1 MTTHKRIL
9 NQALLST
16 VESIESSKNLS
27 LSGWVLVTLALYGF
41 LSLLNQLPDPLI
53 PLLLAIS
60 WGLLFLPLFIHHPLD
75 WFAPPIFFLWWSVKN
90 FFRPITWLTQG
101 EIDVNLPTTLDENLS
116 LLRWV
121 LLAHIVASATYLM
134 VFYGRRQAEWARKAS
149 RNFDLGQ
156 FNNWQSSKLVFLF
169 LSTFPIAVASYFFIL
184 YAAGVDSLWELLMS
198 WRSKQQLLEG
208 KFYPLTAIMLFALIV
223 LMMLA
228 HNWHTKRSRL
238 YQWLAFIGLII
249 YSGAIALLGLRGY
262 VVRVWIM
269 AVGMFHY
276 LVRRL
281 SLLQI
286 GVLIGSIFFF
296 ALLSYQVRR
305 AAFKGEIRE
314 GHLPSVTITFETVTQ
329 LIDEDLAT
337 RGLDNQLI
345 AFYVF
350 PNHIPLQWGK
360 SWLVL
365 LALPIPRALWK
376 EKPVMTPGGLV
387 RDKFY
392 GGGGSLPLGYLGDL
406 YANFHLPGIL
416 LGYGLLGLYHRFLYE
431 WLKQKPKNPSTIFLY
446 IVFLTNLADFS
457 PLSLIH
463 GVIYCLPAFLLVKL
477 VSAKGL

>member
-1 MTTHKRIL
+1 MTTERIP
-9 NQALLST
+9 NQAPLSIAEN
-16 VESIESSKNLS
+16 VEPSKKLSFSI
-27 LSGWVLVTLALYGF
+27 WVLLILALYG
-41 LSLLNQLPDPLI
+41 LLALLNQLPDPLI

-75 WFAPPIFFLWWSVKN
+75 WFAPPIFLLWWGIKGFV
-90 FFRPITWLTQG
+90 RPITWLTQG

-121 LLAHIVASATYLM
+121 LLAHIMANVTYLLA
-134 VFYGRRQAEWARKAS
+134 FYGPRQKELARRAS
-149 RNFDLGQ
+149 RYLDLWQ
-156 FNNWQSSKLVFLF
+156 FYDWQPSRLMSLFLF
-169 LSTFPIAVASYFFIL
+169 TFPIAAASYFFIL
-184 YAAGVDSLWELLMS
+184 YAAGIDSLWELLMS

-223 LMMLA
+223 MMTMA

-238 YQWLAFIGLII
+238 YQWLALVGLII
-249 YSGAIALLGLRGY
+249 YSGAIALFGLRGY
-262 VVRVWIM
+262 VVRVWVM
-269 AVGMFHY
+269 AAGLFHY
-276 LVRRL
+276 LVRRF

-286 GVLIGSIFFF
+286 GVLIGSIFLF

-305 AAFKGEIRE
+305 AAFQGKIKE

-329 LIDEDLAT
+329 LVDEDLAT

-350 PNHIPLQWGK
+350 PHHIPFQWGK
-360 SWLVL
+360 SWLAL

-416 LGYGLLGLYHRFLYE
+416 LGYWLLGLYHRFLYE
-431 WLKQKPKNPSTIFLY
+431 WLRRKPKNLSVAFLY
-446 IVFLTNLADFS
+446 IVFLTNLPDFS
-457 PLSLIH
+457 PLSLVH
-463 GVIYCLPAFLLVKL
+463 GVIYCLPALLLVKL
-477 VSAKGL
+477 VGVKRF

>member
-1 MTTHKRIL
+1 MITERPLGQAPLPTKNIEPSKR
-9 NQALLST
+9 
-16 VESIESSKNLS
+16 LS
-27 LSGWVLVTLALYGF
+27 LSVWVLLILALYGF
-41 LSLLNQLPDPLI
+41 LVLLNQLPDPLI

-60 WGLLFLPLFIHHPLD
+60 WGLLFLPLFIHRPLD
-75 WFAPPIFFLWWSVKN
+75 WFAPPIFLLWWGIKG
-90 FFRPITWLTQG
+90 FFRPIIWLTQG

-121 LLAHIVASATYLM
+121 LFAHIVASATYLLA
-134 VFYGRRQAEWARKAS
+134 FYGRQQARWARRAS
-149 RNFDLGQ
+149 RYLDIWQFDD
-156 FNNWQSSKLVFLF
+156 WQSSRLMSLLLF
-169 LSTFPIAVASYFFIL
+169 TFPIAAASYFFIL
-184 YAAGVDSLWELLMS
+184 YAAGIDSLWELLMS

-223 LMMLA
+223 LMILA
-228 HNWHTKRSRL
+228 YNWHAKRSLL
-238 YQWLAFIGLII
+238 YQWLAFVGLVV
-249 YSGAIALLGLRGY
+249 YSVAIALFGLRGY
-262 VVRVWIM
+262 VVRVWVM
-269 AVGMFHY
+269 AVGIYHY

-286 GVLIGSIFFF
+286 GVLTTSVFLF

-305 AAFKGEIRE
+305 AAFQGEIKE
-314 GHLPSVTITFETVTQ
+314 GYLPSVAINFEAVTQ

-350 PNHIPLQWGK
+350 PNYIPFQWGK
-360 SWLVL
+360 SWLAL

-416 LGYGLLGLYHRFLYE
+416 LGYWLLGLYHRFLYE
-431 WLKQKPKNPSTIFLY
+431 WLREKPKNLSATFLY
-446 IVFLTNLADFS
+446 IVFLTNLPDFS
-457 PLSLIH
+457 PLSLVH
-463 GVIYCLPAFLLVKL
+463 GVIYCLPALLLVRL
-477 VSAKGL
+477 VGVKRS